1 MDTIEELPEDYHDKY
16 PHISIKIGQ
25 LAANVW
31 TRAYSTADNNLIKTI
46 INDLLQTDVTNE
58 QRHDLNM
65 KINQL

>member
-1 MDTIEELPEDYHDKY
+1 MDTIEELPEDYHDKF

-31 TRAYSTADNNLIKTI
+31 TRAYSTADNNQMKTI
-46 INDLLQTDVTNE
+46 IEALLKTDVTHE
-58 QRHDLNM
+58 QRQDLNM